1 MEKFDS
7 IIFITPN
14 IGEYHQRNVFCR
26 NINAEEINFLGDDL
40 MVEYRM
46 KCNSYGDCIK
56 DLKEKMK
63 KIKSILEDTNG

>member
-26 NINAEEINFLGDDL
+26 NINMEEINFLGDDL
-40 MVEYRM
+40 IVEYRS
-46 KCNSYGDCIK
+46 KHNSYSDCIK
-56 DLKEKMK
+56 DLKEKMQ
-63 KIKSILEDTNG
+63 KIKSILEDKNG

>member
-56 DLKEKMK
+56 DLKEKMMHRK
-63 KIKSILEDTNG
+63 HLRQP